1 MLVFEQTEENLQ
13 CGNGGAAKASS
24 GNGGG
29 ALATKK
35 ASGAPTSA
43 MSQPAARAVNAAF
56 AELAARG
63 STGRVQNPRV
73 DGGAFSPRALKASEA
88 RVRGGATSNIATK
101 AQRAK
106 AIDGY
111 LKSTGQSTTAKTSK
125 TPKAPKKSTS
135 LAEQNRKRIAR
146 QKANAEKARAKK

>member
-1 MLVFEQTEENLQ
+1 MMFIIDEETEENLQ
-13 CGNGGAAKASS
+13 CGRGGGPSAKS
-24 GNGGG
+24 GGGGG

-43 MSQPAARAVNAAF
+43 MSQPAAKAVNAAF

-73 DGGAFSPRALKASEA
+73 GGTQRRIDGGAFSPQALKASVA
-88 RVRGGATSNIATK
+88 RVAGANIKQLQA
-101 AQRAK
+101 
-106 AIDGY
+106 G
-111 LKSTGQSTTAKTSK
+111 K
-125 TPKAPKKSTS
+125 TPKAPKVAKATKKPTN

-146 QKANAEKARAKK
+146 EKAKAEKARAKK